1 MNTCCKINVILGH
14 DDASFTQSVMPI
26 EYATSRAGKAYPPG
40 AHELTPVFLWGFCS
54 SIFSFMYNVL

>member
-26 EYATSRAGKAYPPG
+26 EYATSRAGKAYPSG
-40 AHELTPVFLWGFCS
+40 AHEFTPVFFVGF
-54 SIFSFMYNVL
+54 L